1 MKRVIIFLFVLM
13 AYSAYA
19 QQDPQLNMYQFN
31 QMLINP
37 AYAGSK
43 DAIAVVASNR
53 QQWAGFSGAPQTTG
67 LSVHMP
73 VASKNIGVG
82 LTILN
87 DKIGPRKTMG
97 FYGNAAYILKLSKK
111 SRLSFG
117 VNAGYNQYQFDF
129 SMLSQREAE
138 VPSQLLQNQNKGVL
152 DINAGVYFKMQ
163 GFFAGVS
170 ASHINNPKVFSITAD
185 SSNGSYV
192 YRANV
197 HLYYSIGK
205 SYIVNKNCVIAPTIL
220 IKQVNNSYTVDFN
233 LNAFLN
239 KKLWVGVFYRTSYG
253 PGGLLQYY
261 VTDRFKV
268 GYSYDAGMGT
278 ARNLGGSHEVMIGFD
293 YSKGKQK
300 NISNPR
306 FL

>member
-1 MKRVIIFLFVLM
+1 MKNVFLMLFVLI
-13 AYSAYA
+13 ASGAYA

-37 AYAGSK
+37 AFAGSK

-53 QQWAGFSGAPQTTG
+53 QQWAGFAGAPQTTG
-67 LSVHMP
+67 FSIHMP
-73 VASKNIGVG
+73 IASKNVGVG

-87 DKIGPRKTMG
+87 DKIGARKTMG
-97 FYGNAAYILKLSKK
+97 FYGNAAYILKLSRKAK
-111 SRLSFG
+111 LSFG
-117 VNAGYNQYQFDF
+117 LNAGYNQYQFDF
-129 SMLSQREAE
+129 SMLTQREAE
-138 VPSQLLQNQNKGVL
+138 VPSQLLQNQNRGVL
-152 DINAGVYFKMQ
+152 DINGGLYFKLQ
-163 GFFAGVS
+163 GFYAGIS
-170 ASHINNPKVFSITAD
+170 ASHINNPKVFSVTAD
-185 SSNGSYV
+185 SVSGGFV
-192 YRANV
+192 YRANM

-205 SYIVNKNCVIAPTIL
+205 SYVVNKDLVIAPTLL
-220 IKQVNNSYTVDFN
+220 IKQVNNTYTADFN
-233 LNAFLN
+233 VNALLN

-261 VTDRFKV
+261 ISDRFRV
-268 GYSYDAGMGT
+268 GYSYDGGLGT